1 MVVGCGVFW
10 AVCYCVAIDDKG
22 ISNIRRAVE
31 HTNVRS
37 YQDSIDV
44 EAAAICDYLPT
55 GY

>member
-1 MVVGCGVFW
+1 MFFW

-44 EAAAICDYLPT
+44 EAGAICDYLPT